1 MLKAGGYRSVANY
14 IDRARDEHIALG
26 FAWDDQLKWVARK
39 CVRAVSRGIGPSRQ
53 SCALPFMQ
61 LMSLGLPE
69 APLVDGGPVG
79 GRAVFAAGCLFL
91 AREIE
96 LSLAVVGNVVFNTEM
111 LTVSWRLPADK
122 TDPAGLG
129 KTRSWSCC
137 CSANGAQTV
146 CVYHALFDHFVL
158 LRQKFGGDG
167 GKLASDLPLFPTVRG
182 TAVAKVDMV
191 KCIERAAVLCG
202 EPLVDS
208 LGSRRYGGHSLRVTG
223 AQYLAS
229 VGVPLLTIQ
238 LLGRWASDII
248 ARYVAEAPLCA
259 LPLNTGS
266 R

>member
-1 MLKAGGYRSVANY
+1 
-14 IDRARDEHIALG
+14 
-26 FAWDDQLKWVARK
+26 
-39 CVRAVSRGIGPSRQ
+39 
-53 SCALPFMQ
+53 
-61 LMSLGLPE
+61 
-69 APLVDGGPVG
+69 
-79 GRAVFAAGCLFL
+79 
-91 AREIE
+91 
-96 LSLAVVGNVVFNTEM
+96 
-111 LTVSWRLPADK
+111 
-122 TDPAGLG
+122 
-129 KTRSWSCC
+129 
-137 CSANGAQTV
+137 
-146 CVYHALFDHFVL
+146 
-158 LRQKFGGDG
+158 
-167 GKLASDLPLFPTVRG
+167 VRG